1 MASESSST
9 PSSLVFIGL
18 GSNIEDPLQQ
28 LKRAINTLKDDD
40 RFSIQAISPLYSSK
54 PVGPQ
59 DQPDFVNA
67 VLSAQW
73 QGAAETL
80 LDRLQEIEQLHE
92 RKRLRHWGPRTLD
105 LDILLFGTQQI
116 SSPRLEIPHKELHK
130 RAFVLKP
137 LADIAP
143 DLTLPSGN
151 SVTELLKQLPDE
163 DLASLTPITTQS
175 H

>member
-92 RKRLRHWGPRTLD
+92 RKR
-105 LDILLFGTQQI
+105 I